1 MSGGGAGA
9 ALCGAAAS
17 WHRAARM
24 SHASQ
29 EPRPN
34 HYAGARFDRLAE
46 RRGDPDWLA
55 ACLAS
60 GDTRFLP
67 VWQAKNL
74 VGDQASPALT
84 WLDASRAAALIERGA
99 ETTLLGVA
107 DGRVYVGLDLAAI
120 ALVDHEPALAGQGH
134 FVDLRAIGPL
144 LPPVPAALYAT
155 ARAFAHW
162 HARHRF
168 CGVCGKPTRT
178 EQGGHVRRCADAACG
193 AQHFPRTDPAVIM
206 LVHDGGER
214 CIMGRQAVWPPGM
227 HSVLAGFVEPG
238 ESLEDAVAREVME
251 EVGVGALDIRY
262 NSSQPWPFPG
272 SIMLGF
278 FARAAGE
285 EILVNDGELESA
297 RWMTRAELLA
307 SPEDESFRLPRR
319 DSIARRLVEEWLA
332 DRA

>member
-1 MSGGGAGA
+1 MTPV
-9 ALCGAAAS
+9 
-17 WHRAARM
+17 
-24 SHASQ
+24 SQ

-46 RRGDPDWLA
+46 RRGDPAWLA
-55 ACLAS
+55 TCLAAPE
-60 GDTRFLP
+60 TRFLP

-74 VGDQASPALT
+74 VADSASPALT
-84 WLDASRAAALIERGA
+84 WLDASRAAELMGKGA
-99 ETTLLGVA
+99 RPTLLGDA
-107 DGRVYVGLDLAAI
+107 DGRVYVGLDLSGFAV
-120 ALVDHEPALAGQGH
+120 VDHEPALAGLGH

-144 LPPVPAALYAT
+144 LPPVPAALYAA

-162 HARHRF
+162 QARHRF
-168 CGVCGKPTRT
+168 CGVCGAACAS
-178 EQGGHVRRCADAACG
+178 EQAGHVQRCTSPTCG

-214 CIMGRQAVWPPGM
+214 CILGRQAIWPPGM
-227 HSVLAGFVEPG
+227 NSVLAGFVEPG
-238 ESLEDAVAREVME
+238 ESLEDAVAREVQE
-251 EVGVGALDIRY
+251 EVGVGAHDIRY

-278 FARAAGE
+278 FARAASE
-285 EILVNDGELESA
+285 EIKVNDGELESA